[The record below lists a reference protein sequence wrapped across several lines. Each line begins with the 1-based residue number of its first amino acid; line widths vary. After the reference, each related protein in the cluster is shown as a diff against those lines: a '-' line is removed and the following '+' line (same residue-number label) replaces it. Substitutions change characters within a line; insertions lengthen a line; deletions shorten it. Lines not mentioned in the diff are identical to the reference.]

1 MKDCCVLC
9 GNETIYDFTDHI
21 DMRYGYVE
29 GVGQFCIECYTKE
42 HPSPLQLIPLKM
54 TRSICIPTD
63 LIHQTPN
70 DMELGGKVRQMYWQ
84 ESGEQ

>member
-29 GVGQFCIECYTKE
+29 GVGQFCISCFTEKNRTISVPVQVIK
-42 HPSPLQLIPLKM
+42 
-54 TRSICIPTD
+54 
-63 LIHQTPN
+63 QTPN
-70 DMELGGKVRQMYWQ
+70 NMELGEVVRRMYW
-84 ESGEQ
+84 ESRD